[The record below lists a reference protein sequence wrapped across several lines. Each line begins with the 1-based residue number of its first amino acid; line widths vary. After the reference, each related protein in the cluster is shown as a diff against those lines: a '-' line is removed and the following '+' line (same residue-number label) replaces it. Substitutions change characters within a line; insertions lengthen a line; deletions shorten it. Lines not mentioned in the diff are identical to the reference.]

1 MDNSGKQ
8 TNDFFAPMA
17 QSPIGIVFLND
28 FVIVMNGGVHH
39 IYHIQQFL
47 CHVSFTLSGIYS
59 HNNIL
64 VYRMAV
70 RVCLQMRSC

>member
-1 MDNSGKQ
+1 
-8 TNDFFAPMA
+8 MA

-28 FVIVMNGGVHH
+28 FVIVMNGGVRHV
-39 IYHIQQFL
+39 YHIQQFL
-47 CHVSFTLSGIYS
+47 CHVSYTLSSIYS
-59 HNNIL
+59 HNNVF